1 MSVLRMF
8 PFKLDFIGFAIFVP
22 VAAISQI
29 FRLFVGGMGL
39 GTTFLVFVVWD
50 YCKGNKAMILFSIIR
65 EQYIRASGLN
75 QVLYAS

>member
-1 MSVLRMF
+1 
-8 PFKLDFIGFAIFVP
+8 
-22 VAAISQI
+22 
-29 FRLFVGGMGL
+29 MGL